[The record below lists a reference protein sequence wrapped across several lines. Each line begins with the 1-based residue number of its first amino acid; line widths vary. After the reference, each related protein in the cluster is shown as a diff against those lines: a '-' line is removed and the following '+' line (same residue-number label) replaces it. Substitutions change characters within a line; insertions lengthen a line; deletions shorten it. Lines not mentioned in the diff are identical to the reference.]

1 MARPIS
7 PPAEGCAWVT
17 GASSGIGRETA
28 LALAREG
35 WTVAVSARSED
46 KLADLAR
53 EMEGLPGRGVV
64 APCDVTDADAVR
76 QAVDRIE
83 AEAGPIDLAI
93 LNAGIYEPDRFE
105 DLDAAKFA
113 KTVEVNLIGTVT
125 CLAALK
131 DRWLARR
138 RGHAAIVSSVAG
150 YRGLPRSLS
159 YGATKAALTNFCEAL
174 KFDFDRLG
182 LKIQVIHPGFVRT
195 PATEVN
201 DFRMPAL
208 MEPEDAARAIVEG
221 LATNAFEITFP
232 KRFTYA
238 LKALRILP
246 YGAYFA
252 LLKRQTGPRR

>member
-1 MARPIS
+1 MARPIP

-46 KLADLAR
+46 KLATLVQDMADLA
-53 EMEGLPGRGVV
+53 GRGVAV
-64 APCDVTDADAVR
+64 ACDVTDADGVR
-76 QAVDRIE
+76 AAVDRIE
-83 AEAGPIDLAI
+83 AEAGPIALAV

-105 DLDAAKFA
+105 DLDAATFA
-113 KTVEVNLIGTVT
+113 RTVDVNLIGTVT

-131 DRWLARR
+131 DRWIERR

-159 YGATKAALTNFCEAL
+159 YGATKAALTNFAEAL

-195 PATEVN
+195 PATAVN
-201 DFRMPAL
+201 DFKMPAL

-221 LATNAFEITFP
+221 LATDAFEITFP
-232 KRFTYA
+232 KRFTYG
-238 LKALRILP
+238 LKALRVLP
-246 YGAYFA
+246 YRAYFA
-252 LLKRQTGPRR
+252 LLKRQTGAG